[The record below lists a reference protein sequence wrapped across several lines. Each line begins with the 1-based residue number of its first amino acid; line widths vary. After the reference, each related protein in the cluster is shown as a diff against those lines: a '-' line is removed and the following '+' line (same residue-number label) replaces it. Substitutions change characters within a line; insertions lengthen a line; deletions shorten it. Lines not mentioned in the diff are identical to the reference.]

1 MFTPGTSIP
10 KLGEIRLG
18 YVEQGTPSPTHKY
31 VGLHPYLVISNKQ
44 GIYKIPLY
52 TIVTTA
58 SPVSAR

>member
-31 VGLHPYLVISNKQ
+31 VGLHPWSSA
-44 GIYKIPLY
+44 
-52 TIVTTA
+52 TIATTA